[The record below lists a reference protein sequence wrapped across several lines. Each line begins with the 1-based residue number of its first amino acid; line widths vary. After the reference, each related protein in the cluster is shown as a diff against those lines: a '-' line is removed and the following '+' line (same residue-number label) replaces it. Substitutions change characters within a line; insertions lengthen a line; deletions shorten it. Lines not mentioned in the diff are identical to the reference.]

1 MAADDP
7 FPADYEELP
16 YPQEYDYLW
25 TEERY
30 TKYQEKSAGVL
41 SPSWWFGRKDEAE
54 SRQGVASVSP
64 LLAALVVG
72 VAYSVLLVA
81 GPLLNPPE
89 RPKLENDPLCGIP
102 TGGQVLKHFG
112 SEFVTTTFS

>member
-1 MAADDP
+1 M
-7 FPADYEELP
+7 
-16 YPQEYDYLW
+16 YLNKFCFSKLYACSIL
-25 TEERY
+25 TLTALY

-64 LLAALVVG
+64 LLVAFVVG
-72 VAYSVLLVA
+72 VAYSVLLLVA
-81 GPLLNPPE
+81 PLINPPE

-102 TGGQVLKHFG
+102 TGGQV
-112 SEFVTTTFS
+112 

>member
-54 SRQGVASVSP
+54 SRQGVLS
-64 LLAALVVG
+64 
-72 VAYSVLLVA
+72 
-81 GPLLNPPE
+81 
-89 RPKLENDPLCGIP
+89 LCCQAQ
-102 TGGQVLKHFG
+102 TESRQ
-112 SEFVTTTFS
+112 